1 VTYKRLFP
9 IVALALAACSDTPV
23 DDSAERVNRIA
34 SDFVHGYFS
43 QFPEEV
49 YEVGYGGA
57 PMNRFGDHSEAAMAE
72 WDAKIDHWLM
82 SLDDVDVETLAGTP
96 EAVTY
101 VFTREQLQTHVDRRV
116 CQTDLWNVSP
126 TWTGWQFMFA
136 STLAIQPI
144 DSAAEQQAAVDRVV
158 DAARFLKTDISNL
171 RRGLDQGYSAPQ
183 SGVIAVVDQVTSLI
197 DTPTE
202 DSPLFSPAAR
212 SELCQPL
219 SRGIRVD
226 PQTDFGRLSRLSSQR
241 LPGPRWYRRR
251 QQSKWR
257 GLLRCVGPL
266 LVISIDNGRANSPHR
281 SFGNGAHPE

>member
-9 IVALALAACSDTPV
+9 IMALAIAACSDAPV
-23 DDSAERVNRIA
+23 DDSAERVNQIA
-34 SDFVHGYFS
+34 SDFVHSYFN

-57 PMNRFGDHSEAAMAE
+57 PMDRFGDHSEAAMAE

-82 SLDDVDVETLAGTP
+82 LLNDVDVETLAGTP

-116 CQTDLWNVSP
+116 CQTDLWNISP

-144 DSAAEQQAAVDRVV
+144 DSAAEQQAAVDRIV

-171 RRGLDQGYSAPQ
+171 RRGLDQGYAAPQ
-183 SGVIAVVDQVTSLI
+183 SNVVAVIDQVTSLI
-197 DTPTE
+197 ESPTE
-202 DSPLFSPAAR
+202 DSPLFGPAAR
-212 SELCQPL
+212 SNDESFV
-219 SRGIRVD
+219 SR
-226 PQTDFGRLSRLSSQR
+226 
-241 LPGPRWYRRR
+241 YRE
-251 QQSKWR
+251 
-257 GLLRCVGPL
+257 
-266 LVISIDNGRANSPHR
+266 A
-281 SFGNGAHPE
+281 F